1 MEMMKM
7 RTISL
12 RIEETYKLSSDL
24 INVIDILYQM
34 VLHDNQVECATVYL
48 LPYIMTQRIVIIY
61 RKQSLLLPPKMP
73 ETTPTD

>member
-1 MEMMKM
+1 M